1 MQIKTVR
8 SALITNYEVLR
19 LLEESQE
26 AQKQVQKAD
35 QSVEYP
41 EHLRTVQFELT
52 EYLKETPCS
61 TQTPEQIKHFMDAIS
76 QYELTKAEKLQ
87 ILNLRPKSTVE
98 IYLLIEECEER
109 FTEEDLEQ
117 MLSNILTTLPRDDD
131 FEEEEEEEEEGEEE
145 EGEGDEEEGEGDAME
160 EDE

>member
-1 MQIKTVR
+1 MRIKTVR

-19 LLEESQE
+19 LLEESQD
-26 AQKQVQKAD
+26 AQKQAQKAD
-35 QSVEYP
+35 SSVEYP
-41 EHLRTVQFELT
+41 EHLLTVQFELT

-61 TQTPEQIKHFMDAIS
+61 TQTPEQISYFMDAIS
-76 QYELTKAEKLQ
+76 KFDLTKAEKLQ

-117 MLSNILTTLPRDDD
+117 MLSNIITTLPRDDD
-131 FEEEEEEEEEGEEE
+131 FEEEEE
-145 EGEGDEEEGEGDAME
+145 GDEEEAMD

>member
-41 EHLRTVQFELT
+41 EHLRTVQFEVIFFLN
-52 EYLKETPCS
+52 K
-61 TQTPEQIKHFMDAIS
+61 
-76 QYELTKAEKLQ
+76 
-87 ILNLRPKSTVE
+87 ILHYK
-98 IYLLIEECEER
+98 
-109 FTEEDLEQ
+109 DL
-117 MLSNILTTLPRDDD
+117 
-131 FEEEEEEEEEGEEE
+131 FF
-145 EGEGDEEEGEGDAME
+145 
-160 EDE
+160 

>member
-1 MQIKTVR
+1 MQIKSVR

-26 AQKQVQKAD
+26 AQKQVQKHD
-35 QSVEYP
+35 SSVEYP

-61 TQTPEQIKHFMDAIS
+61 TQTPEQISNFMEAIS
-76 QYELTKAEKLQ
+76 KFELTKAEKLQ

-117 MLSNILTTLPRDDD
+117 MLTSILHTLPRDDD
-131 FEEEEEEEEEGEEE
+131 YEEEEGEEE
-145 EGEGDEEEGEGDAME
+145 EEAMDED
-160 EDE
+160 

>member
-1 MQIKTVR
+1 MQIKSVR

-26 AQKQVQKAD
+26 AQKQVQKRD
-35 QSVEYP
+35 PTVEYP
-41 EHLRTVQFELT
+41 EHLRTVQFEHT
-52 EYLKETPCS
+52 NARAD
-61 TQTPEQIKHFMDAIS
+61 IHFMKAIS
-76 QYELTKAEKLQ
+76 KFELTKAEKLQ

-117 MLSNILTTLPRDDD
+117 MLSSILYHFTTR
-131 FEEEEEEEEEGEEE
+131 
-145 EGEGDEEEGEGDAME
+145 
-160 EDE
+160 

>member
-41 EHLRTVQFELT
+41 EHLRTVQFEVIFFFFFSTKCNITRICSFNIVCQLT

-61 TQTPEQIKHFMDAIS
+61 TQTPEQIKHFMDALS
-76 QYELTKAEKLQ
+76 KYELTKAEKLQ

-98 IYLLIEECEER
+98 IYLVRLNYYI
-109 FTEEDLEQ
+109 
-117 MLSNILTTLPRDDD
+117 IPKPI
-131 FEEEEEEEEEGEEE
+131 
-145 EGEGDEEEGEGDAME
+145 
-160 EDE
+160 